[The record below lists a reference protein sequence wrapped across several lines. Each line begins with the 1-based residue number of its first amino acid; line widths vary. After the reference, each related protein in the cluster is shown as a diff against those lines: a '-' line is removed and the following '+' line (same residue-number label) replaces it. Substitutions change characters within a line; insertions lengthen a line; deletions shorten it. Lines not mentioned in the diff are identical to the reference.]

1 MHQSKSKIKL
11 LIFRFLTPIKIVP
24 KLILCKHNYFL
35 SNISLQYNKSISKK
49 NKIYEKEFL
58 ESDYSIETNTDSSIN
73 SIDSN

>member
-35 SNISLQYNKSISKK
+35 SNISKK

>member
-35 SNISLQYNKSISKK
+35 SNISLQYNKNISN
-49 NKIYEKEFL
+49 NKLYENDFF
-58 ESDYSIETNTDSSIN
+58 ESDNSIDTNIDSSIN